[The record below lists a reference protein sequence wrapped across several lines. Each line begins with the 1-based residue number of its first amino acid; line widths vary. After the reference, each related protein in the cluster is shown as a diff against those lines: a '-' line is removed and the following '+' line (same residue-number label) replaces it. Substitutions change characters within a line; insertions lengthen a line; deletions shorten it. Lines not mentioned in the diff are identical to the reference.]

1 MAESDWDPTQPLT
14 TTKLRLVPSVIT
26 PNWDAIEDGDVPHV
40 KVRLAEQAGNPTQ
53 EANRAFLY
61 AKEDPTNGYT
71 ETFAIN
77 SNGNVVQL
85 TRGVPTISA
94 SGYVYLPG
102 GVLMQWGT
110 NSAVWNGTPTITF
123 PLAFSA
129 APYSITA
136 NTETGGASLRA
147 YVTVGTFTAT
157 TWKPTLYAE
166 GGSLITL
173 ARVLYWV
180 AIGPA

>member
-40 KVRLAEQAGNPTQ
+40 KVRLAEQAGNPTN

-61 AKEDPTNGYT
+61 AKEDPSNGFT

-77 SNGNVVQL
+77 SNGSVVQL

-102 GVLMQWGT
+102 GVLLQWGT
-110 NSAVWNGTPTITF
+110 NAAVWNGTPTIAF

-136 NTETGGASLRA
+136 NTKTAGSSSRA
-147 YVTVGTFTAT
+147 FVTVGTLTTT
-157 TWKPTLYAE
+157 TWTPTLYAD
-166 GGSLITL
+166 GGVVAGTS
-173 ARVLYWV
+173 RDLYWM